1 MSESNVSFDRSRPGR
16 LSIKSTKDICGR
28 EIYRY
33 PRCLPWR
40 RAANLIV
47 RPLQAGDKKHM
58 CGFAGILERD
68 NQTSESALRA
78 IAARMADTLRH
89 RGPDDTGVWVD
100 AAAGVGLSHR
110 RLSILDLSPAG
121 HQPMVSASGRH
132 VIVFNGEIYN
142 SLQLRC
148 ELDQVTRGSLS
159 FRGHSDT
166 EVMLAAFD
174 HWGVRRAISRMNGMF
189 AFALWDRQER
199 ILYLGRDRLG
209 EKPLYYGWIGKT
221 FLFGSELKALR
232 SNPDF
237 TAGINRHALAL
248 YMRHNCVPAPYSI
261 YQGIFKVLPATILAV
276 SAETPGAAAS
286 IPYWSLKEVIERGR
300 ADPFLG
306 SEQEAVG
313 ELERLLRDA
322 VKIRMLADVPLGAF
336 LSGGV
341 DSSTVVALM
350 QAQSER
356 PVKTFTIGSHEP
368 DYDEAGHAKRVACH
382 LGTDHTELY
391 ATPAEAVAVIPR
403 LPEIYDEPFAD
414 SSQIVTFLIA
424 ELARHHVTVGLCGDG
439 GDEVFGGYNRHIW
452 NDRIWNSI
460 KWAPRIARIAAAKAI
475 RQISP
480 HKWQALYQS
489 LTPVL
494 PPSLMQERFGYKL
507 HKLAQVIPAFNPQA
521 MYFTLASHWLEPQSV
536 VWGAKEPE
544 THLTRTE
551 AWPDLPDLA
560 ERMMFLDAATYL
572 PDDVLTKVDR
582 ATMAVSLEARVP
594 FLDHRIVEFAGRLPL
609 SMKVRNG
616 RGKWILRRLLGRYVP
631 PELTERPKTGF
642 GIPLDR
648 WLRGPL
654 REWAESL
661 LDAGRLRSE
670 GLLNPRPIRKMWG
683 DLLTGG
689 YAWQYH
695 IWDVLMFQAWCSAQ
709 QQSKCKL
716 ESALL
721 AGPDGVSDPRTVRR
735 SCWPS
740 RSCLET
746 GG

>member
-1 MSESNVSFDRSRPGR
+1 
-16 LSIKSTKDICGR
+16 
-28 EIYRY
+28 
-33 PRCLPWR
+33 
-40 RAANLIV
+40 
-47 RPLQAGDKKHM
+47 M

-209 EKPLYYGWIGKT
+209 EKPLYYGWIGRT
-221 FLFGSELKALR
+221 LLFGSELKALR
-232 SNPDF
+232 CHPDF
-237 TAGINRHALAL
+237 RAEINRDALAL
-248 YMRHNCVPAPYSI
+248 YFRHNCIPAPHSI
-261 YQGIFKVLPATILAV
+261 YKGIYKLPPATILAV
-276 SAETPGAAAS
+276 SIDTAEAAAPV
-286 IPYWSLKEVIERGR
+286 PYWSLKELVERGL
-300 ADPFLG
+300 ANPFSG
-306 SEQEAVG
+306 SEENAVD
-313 ELERLLRDA
+313 ELDALLRDA
-322 VKIRMLADVPLGAF
+322 VKIRMLADVPLGVF

-350 QAQSER
+350 QAQSNR
-356 PVKTFTIGSHEP
+356 PVRTFSIGFCEP
-368 DYDEAGHAKRVACH
+368 DYNEAKHAKAVAQH
-382 LGTDHTELY
+382 LGTEHTELY
-391 ATPAEAVAVIPR
+391 VRPTEAMEVIPR
-403 LPEIYDEPFAD
+403 LPEMYDEPFAD

-424 ELARHHVTVGLCGDG
+424 RLAREHVTVCLSGDG

-452 NDRIWNSI
+452 NSRVWKSI
-460 KWAPRIARIAAAKAI
+460 RWVPRSVRMAAARAI
-475 RQISP
+475 CRVPPYRWDALFQRLSP
-480 HKWQALYQS
+480 L
-489 LTPVL
+489 L
-494 PPSLMQERFGYKL
+494 PIKVRHNQFGYKV
-507 HKLAQVIPAFNPQA
+507 HKIAGILPSPSPRN
-521 MYFTLASHWLEPQSV
+521 MYLVLASHWTEAESV
-536 VWGAKEPE
+536 VLGAKEPE
-544 THLTRTE
+544 TLLTRDD
-551 AWPDLPDLA
+551 AWPHLPGFSQL
-560 ERMMFLDAATYL
+560 MMFLDAATYL
-572 PDDVLTKVDR
+572 PDDILTKVDR

-594 FLDHRIVEFAGRLPL
+594 LLDPRVVEFAWRLPSSL
-609 SMKVRNG
+609 KIRNG

-631 PELTERPKTGF
+631 PELTERPKAGF

-689 YAWQYH
+689 HAWQYH

>member
-1 MSESNVSFDRSRPGR
+1 
-16 LSIKSTKDICGR
+16 
-28 EIYRY
+28 
-33 PRCLPWR
+33 
-40 RAANLIV
+40 
-47 RPLQAGDKKHM
+47 M
-58 CGFAGILERD
+58 CGFAGFIDFGRGTGE
-68 NQTSESALRA
+68 QALRVTV
-78 IAARMADTLRH
+78 ARMANTLRH
-89 RGPDDTGVWVD
+89 RGPDDAGVWVD
-100 AAAGVGLSHR
+100 AAAGVALGHR

-121 HQPMVSASGRH
+121 HQPMVSPSGRY

-142 SLQLRC
+142 CQQLRR
-148 ELDQVTRGSLS
+148 ELDQVTIGGLS

-166 EVMLAAFD
+166 EVMLKAFE
-174 HWGVRRAISRMNGMF
+174 HWGVQRAICRMNGMF
-189 AFALWDRQER
+189 AFALWDQNER

-232 SNPDF
+232 CHPDF

-544 THLTRTE
+544 TLLTRTE

-572 PDDVLTKVDR
+572 PDDILTKVDR

-594 FLDHRIVEFAGRLPL
+594 FLDHRVVEFAWRLPKPF
-609 SMKVRNG
+609 KVHNG
-616 RGKWILRRLLGRYVP
+616 QGKVILRRVLHQYVP
-631 PELTERPKTGF
+631 PELTDRPKSGF
-642 GIPLDR
+642 GIPLDT

-654 REWAESL
+654 RDWAESL
-661 LDAGRLRSE
+661 LDETRLRNE
-670 GLLNPRPIRKMWG
+670 GFLNPQPIREHWNDHLAG
-683 DLLTGG
+683 NCDL
-689 YAWQYH
+689 QYH
-695 IWDVLMFQAWCSAQ
+695 LWDVLMFQAWYSAQ
-709 QQSKCKL
+709 GQAKKET
-716 ESALL
+716 ESIL
-721 AGPDGVSDPRTVRR
+721 AAA
-735 SCWPS
+735 SC
-740 RSCLET
+740 
-746 GG
+746 